1 MAELTLS
8 EAATR
13 FTASLRDGAP
23 ASTAAEVNRF
33 VRWYGAN
40 LPLSQLRGHQVSLY
54 ADALGAAT
62 TEASRRADQVKAF
75 LVYLKKAD
83 LLAANLAPHLRL
95 RKAGKAKKGTEGPSQ
110 ATVALTRE
118 GEKALHAELEILVE
132 QRVAVRYDIRLAMAD
147 KDFRENSPLDAA
159 KERQGHIEARILDL
173 EGTLRRAAVVEQT
186 GQGGRI
192 RVGSTVVVKNLKT
205 EALTRYMI
213 VGPKETNAADGKIS
227 SESPVGKAL
236 LERGAGD
243 EVQVSAPAGTLRLR
257 VEEVEG

>member
-8 EAATR
+8 EAAAR
-13 FTASLRDGAP
+13 FAASLRDDAP
-23 ASTAAEVNRF
+23 ASTAVVVNRF
-33 VRWYGAN
+33 VRWYGPD

-54 ADALGAAT
+54 ADVLGAAA
-62 TEASRRADQVKAF
+62 TEANRRADQVKSF
-75 LVYLKKAD
+75 LAYLKKEE

-110 ATVALTRE
+110 ATVKLTRE
-118 GEKALHAELEILVE
+118 GERALQAELEMLVE
-132 QRVAVRYDIRLAMAD
+132 QRVAVRHDIRLAMAD

-159 KERQGHIEARILDL
+159 KERQGHIEARIRDL
-173 EGTLRRAAVVEQT
+173 EGTLRGAAVVDEA
-186 GQGGRI
+186 GQDGRI

-205 EALTRYMI
+205 ETVTRYTI

-243 EVQVSAPAGTLRLR
+243 EVQVSAPAGALRIR